1 MIKANVLAEGNPE
14 PPEVPWYFIDSPLP
28 LKSREWL
35 LLIGRIFLRIFSVQ
49 INCTHLFYCCSTKT
63 TEPCSKDFLNSTT
76 WKAVNPPAPSSRRD
90 TAGTKIRS
98 CPELCSCLA
107 HMRFSI
113 APVMKLRS
121 TPMNQ
126 TSYSDLLQRTEWQL
140 RRRTILRRDG
150 FRCRNCGAGAELEV
164 HHRQYRRHRRSG
176 AFVMPW
182 KYSDELLVTLCRP
195 CHLAGHRQYTVPVVN
210 L

>member
-1 MIKANVLAEGNPE
+1 
-14 PPEVPWYFIDSPLP
+14 
-28 LKSREWL
+28 
-35 LLIGRIFLRIFSVQ
+35 
-49 INCTHLFYCCSTKT
+49 
-63 TEPCSKDFLNSTT
+63 
-76 WKAVNPPAPSSRRD
+76 
-90 TAGTKIRS
+90 
-98 CPELCSCLA
+98 
-107 HMRFSI
+107 MRFSI
-113 APVMKLRS
+113 APVMKIKS

-126 TSYSDLLQRTEWQL
+126 TSYSDLLRRTEWQL

-164 HHRQYRRHRRSG
+164 HHRQYRRLRRSG